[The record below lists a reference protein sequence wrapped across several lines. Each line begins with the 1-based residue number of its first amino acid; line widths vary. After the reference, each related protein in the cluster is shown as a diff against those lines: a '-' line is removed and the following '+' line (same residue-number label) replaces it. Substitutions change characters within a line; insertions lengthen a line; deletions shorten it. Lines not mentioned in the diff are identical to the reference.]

1 MDFKRENWR
10 YKDETAEP
18 CPFCGSNS
26 VSVVHK
32 DVRFLG
38 QNCEG
43 IKKIK
48 MQAYCTCNK
57 CHAKG
62 KPINYIGYMNAGYGF
77 YDSEH
82 LPIYACGDKAVAAWN
97 ERKGA

>member
-1 MDFKRENWR
+1 MDVKFEEWR
-10 YKDETAEP
+10 YKSETAKP
-18 CPFCGSNS
+18 CPFCGGNS

-38 QNCEG
+38 QNYEG

-62 KPINYIGYMNAGYGF
+62 KPITYVGYIAPHGF

-82 LPIYACGDKAVAAWN
+82 LPLYSCGEKAVDVWN
-97 ERKGA
+97 ERA